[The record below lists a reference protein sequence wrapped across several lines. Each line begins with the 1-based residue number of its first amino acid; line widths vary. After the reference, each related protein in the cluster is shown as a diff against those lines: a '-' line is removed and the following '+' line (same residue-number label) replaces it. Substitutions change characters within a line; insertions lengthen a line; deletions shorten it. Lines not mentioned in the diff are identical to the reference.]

1 MASCVWKQRSPSSP
15 AASPRLLPL
24 LFPKATG
31 AVRPAASAPA
41 AAAASHGAYA
51 APLLRTG
58 TTNESQI
65 YVGEVIFQSKICE
78 R

>member
-1 MASCVWKQRSPSSP
+1 MAPCIRWQRPSFSP

-24 LFPKATG
+24 LFPTATG

-41 AAAASHGAYA
+41 AAASHGAHA

-58 TTNESQI
+58 TTNTNI
-65 YVGEVIFQSKICE
+65 IFLA
-78 R
+78 RL